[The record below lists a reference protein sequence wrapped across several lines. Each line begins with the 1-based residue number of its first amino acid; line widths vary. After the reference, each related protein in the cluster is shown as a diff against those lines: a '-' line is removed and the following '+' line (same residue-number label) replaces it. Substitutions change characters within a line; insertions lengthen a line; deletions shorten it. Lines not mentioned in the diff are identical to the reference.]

1 MPHLQCQDFPISC
14 YGLSSK
20 NDFVRCCCLKTT
32 KRRQKLTL
40 ALSSFTIIIT
50 LIMRHICN
58 HFFPLSLSLYLSF
71 SIVLF
76 SPLVYWTERPFSVI
90 PWWFASRRIPKQWIF
105 IVEYQ
110 MKNDLSSNCD
120 KIKKKTKIKR
130 ECNENVDNQNL
141 WFTHEIYGISSIGSR
156 PFSS

>member
-1 MPHLQCQDFPISC
+1 
-14 YGLSSK
+14 
-20 NDFVRCCCLKTT
+20 
-32 KRRQKLTL
+32 
-40 ALSSFTIIIT
+40 
-50 LIMRHICN
+50 
-58 HFFPLSLSLYLSF
+58 
-71 SIVLF
+71 
-76 SPLVYWTERPFSVI
+76 
-90 PWWFASRRIPKQWIF
+90 
-105 IVEYQ
+105 